1 MRPSDLELLRQSP
14 VFRDLSSEAIDR
26 LVEGCFVQGLP
37 RGAVLF
43 HEGDQPEFCHVILS
57 GRVGLLAADGDQR
70 DVVVEF
76 FGAGDLFIAPAVIL
90 DQPYLMSARVTADSR
105 ILMVPAEAFRRAMGR
120 EPALALACAQQL
132 ARHWRLL
139 IEQIKE
145 LKLKSA
151 PQRLGS
157 YLLSAIGPAKG
168 PAFLMLGEERKVL
181 AGRLGMTPESLSRS
195 LAQLRSIGVTT
206 DGRQVCVANVER
218 LRAYC
223 RTGGSS
229 EKLSDQA

>member
-1 MRPSDLELLRQSP
+1 MRTSDLDLLRESP
-14 VFRDLSSEAIDR
+14 VFRDLPPDALDR
-26 LVEGCFVQGLP
+26 LVEGGVVQTLP

-43 HEGDQPEFCHVILS
+43 QEGEQPEFCHVILS
-57 GRVGLLAADGDQR
+57 GRVGLSAADSDQR

-90 DQPYLMSARVTADSR
+90 DLPYLMSARTTEESR
-105 ILMVPAEAFRRAMGR
+105 ILMVPAQSFRRALEQ
-120 EPALALACAQQL
+120 EPVLALACTRQL

-151 PQRLGS
+151 AQRLGS
-157 YLLSAIGPAKG
+157 YLLTAISEEHGSVS
-168 PAFLMLGEERKVL
+168 LRLGEERKVL

-195 LAQLRSIGVTT
+195 LAQLRAVGVTAS
-206 DGRQVCVANVER
+206 GRQISISNIER
-218 LRAYC
+218 LRIYC
-223 RTGGSS
+223 RNGTAGV
-229 EKLSDQA
+229 KAKP

>member
-1 MRPSDLELLRQSP
+1 MRPTDLDLLRESP
-14 VFRDLSSEAIDR
+14 MFRDLVPETLKR
-26 LVEGCFVQGLP
+26 LIEGCFVQGLP

-43 HEGDQPEFCHVILS
+43 HEGEQPEFCHVILS
-57 GRVGLLAADGDQR
+57 GRVGLFAADADQR

-105 ILMVPAEAFRRAMGR
+105 ILMIPAEGFRRALEQ
-120 EPALALACAQQL
+120 EPTLALACTRQL
-132 ARHWRLL
+132 ARYWRLL

-157 YLLSAIGPAKG
+157 YLLSAIGPGKG
-168 PAFLMLGEERKVL
+168 PASIMLGEERKVL

-195 LAQLRSIGVTT
+195 LAQLRAIGVTT
-206 DGRQVCVANVER
+206 SGRQVSIANVER

-223 RTGGSS
+223 
-229 EKLSDQA
+229 QAGEPAARAKS

>member
-1 MRPSDLELLRQSP
+1 MRSSDLDLLRKSP
-14 VFRDLSSEAIDR
+14 VFRDLDPAALDS
-26 LVEGCFVQGLP
+26 LVEGGIVQMLP

-43 HEGDQPEFCHVILS
+43 HEGEQPEFCHVILT
-57 GRVGLLAADGDQR
+57 GRVGLYAVDSDQR

-90 DQPYLMSARVTADSR
+90 ELPYLMSARTTEESR
-105 ILMVPAEAFRRAMGR
+105 IMMVPAQNFRRALEG
-120 EPALALACAQQL
+120 EPALALACTRQL

-151 PQRLGS
+151 AQRLGS
-157 YLLSAIGPAKG
+157 YLLTAISEEQGSVS
-168 PAFLMLGEERKVL
+168 LRLGEERKIL

-195 LAQLRSIGVTT
+195 LAQLRAVGVTAS
-206 DGRQVCVANVER
+206 GRQINIANVER

-223 RTGGSS
+223 RNSGTDP
-229 EKLSDQA
+229 KAKP

>member
-1 MRPSDLELLRQSP
+1 MRPADLDLLRESP
-14 VFRDLSSEAIDR
+14 VFRELGAEVMER
-26 LVEGCFVQGLP
+26 LIEGCFVQGLP
-37 RGAVLF
+37 RGAILF
-43 HEGDQPEFCHVILS
+43 QEGDQPEFCHVILS
-57 GRVGLLAADGDQR
+57 GRVGLFAMDSDQR

-90 DQPYLMSARVTADSR
+90 DLPYLMSARVTAESR
-105 ILMVPAEAFRRAMGR
+105 ILMIPAEGFRRALEQ
-120 EPALALACAQQL
+120 EPALALACSRQL

-157 YLLSAIGPAKG
+157 YLLAAAGPEKG
-168 PAFLMLGEERKVL
+168 AVSIRLGEERKVL

-195 LAQLRSIGVTT
+195 LAHLRTIGVTAS
-206 DGRQVCVANVER
+206 GRHVNIASVDR

-223 RTGGSS
+223 QTGEGPPKT
-229 EKLSDQA
+229 ED